1 MKSNYRANKML
12 ARNGWGV
19 RHGVVL
25 LIVLIV
31 SVALTWVA
39 WREIAWAAIHNDM
52 ARPSVLVLP
61 IMIWLFWVRRARF
74 RFVKPGGW
82 AIGLIMLLAGA
93 QLYYMGM
100 YVYELRSVYHLGA
113 VLIVAGGVLLVTGHS
128 VLKQFLPAW
137 AILPLLVPVPTTLT
151 SLIAHPLQLL
161 EAQFISA
168 VYGLFGFSVQI
179 IDGQVSSRVV
189 IGSSTLPIESV
200 CKGLPTTLSL
210 MLICYGFAFS
220 SPIRPIVRLIL
231 LGITPLVALLC
242 SALALGGTLWLYGGE
257 SALVTADY
265 IPAMSQW
272 ATLLIAFLLIAGSI
286 RLLVWASVPVH
297 QYHLASTSP

>member
-1 MKSNYRANKML
+1 MKSNYRAIKML
-12 ARNGWGV
+12 VRNGWKTSHAV
-19 RHGVVL
+19 KLLVVL
-25 LIVLIV
+25 IISIAV
-31 SVALTWVA
+31 TWTA
-39 WREIAWAAIHNDM
+39 WRQIAWAAIHNDL

-61 IMIWLFWVRRARF
+61 IMAWLIWVRRSRF

-82 AIGLIMLLAGA
+82 AIGLILLLAGA
-93 QLYYMGM
+93 QMYYKGM

-113 VLIVAGGVLLVTGHS
+113 VLIVAGSVLLVTGRS

-137 AILPLLVPVPTTLT
+137 LILPLLVPIPATLI
-151 SLIAHPLQLL
+151 SLIARPLQLL

-189 IGSSTLPIESV
+189 IGNSSLPIENV

-210 MLICYGFAFS
+210 MLICYGFVFS
-220 SPIRPIVRLIL
+220 SPMRPVVRVIL
-231 LGITPLVALLC
+231 LAITPLVALLC

-265 IPAMSQW
+265 IRAMSQW
-272 ATLLIAFLLIAGSI
+272 ATLLIAFLLIAGSV
-286 RLLVWASVPVH
+286 RVLVWASVPVH